1 MTRRRGRRLVGAI
14 GVAVVGV
21 VGSLAANVAPSL
33 AVDYRLELVSG
44 SFTTRI
50 GERVILTVAT
60 PRVEAIADALVD
72 PAATA
77 LVAVSTPLRS
87 RDAVTAI
94 MADGDYEPES
104 TVTFSGPVFRPA
116 VVSDQPVLQLSLP
129 TSVVQR
135 DDALRLTREGL
146 RALRVTVTSPT
157 GLIAQSTTFLNV
169 VGTRSYAPLDV
180 VFVADVD
187 GAPALQPDG
196 SIQLGDVERERMRD
210 LRDLIYRKPP
220 AARIG
225 VRLRPD
231 LYDGLSRSSADGD
244 QQLREDLAGKLPGS
258 DVLVA
263 TFRPTSVPSYAAAS
277 LKAQFEAQLLRGES
291 VIDTLN
297 GPTLASRTVWL
308 TNEAL
313 DGASVD
319 LLRGLGV
326 TNVVVVGR
334 AVAAYGADIDASRPY
349 ALRSVSNGV
358 VMSLAD
364 PRYARLLDQPTGTAH
379 ESAVAIAAEIVAQ
392 RDSIAASPVGAAAL
406 AARQVVLSSLSGV
419 PAEPLIATTL
429 LRLLRN
435 APQVSLR
442 SVTELPPSLEGLARI
457 EPPTVPLLDVLSIQ
471 GRTNAALGGVE
482 TVREVLAT
490 NGDIVDDWV
499 EIIDVANDTSLTEQR
514 RNEYL
519 ETVVAQVESVR
530 KAVVLPSSSF
540 TFGSRESSLRIGLSN
555 TSRFELSVRLQLSSP
570 TGKMAFRPASIDV
583 VLPAKGQREVVVEA
597 SARSNGLIPVELVL
611 TSNSGVVFDVAEVRI
626 RVNAIAGL
634 GRGVSAVF
642 VVLLGVWWAI
652 HARRR
657 MKKKKTTEHPALRSN
672 P

>member
-33 AVDYRLELVSG
+33 AVDYRLELVTG

-77 LVAVSTPLRS
+77 LVSVSTPLRS

-104 TVTFSGPVFRPA
+104 TVTLSGPVFRPA

>member
-33 AVDYRLELVSG
+33 AVDYRLELVTG

>member
-33 AVDYRLELVSG
+33 AVDYRLELVTG

-104 TVTFSGPVFRPA
+104 TVTLSGPVFRPA

>member
-21 VGSLAANVAPSL
+21 VGSLAANMAPSL
-33 AVDYRLELVSG
+33 AVDYRLELVTG

-104 TVTFSGPVFRPA
+104 TVTLSGPVFRPA

>member
-33 AVDYRLELVSG
+33 AVDYRLELVTG

-94 MADGDYEPES
+94 MTDGDYEPES
-104 TVTFSGPVFRPA
+104 TVTLSGPVFRPA

-583 VLPAKGQREVVVEA
+583 VLPAEGQREVVVEA

-657 MKKKKTTEHPALRSN
+657 MKKKKTTQHPALRSN

>member
-33 AVDYRLELVSG
+33 AVDYRLELVTG

-77 LVAVSTPLRS
+77 LVSVSTPLRS

-94 MADGDYEPES
+94 MTDGDYEPES
-104 TVTFSGPVFRPA
+104 TVTLSGPVFRPA

-583 VLPAKGQREVVVEA
+583 VLPAEGQREVVVEA

-657 MKKKKTTEHPALRSN
+657 MKKKKTTQHPALRSN

>member
-1 MTRRRGRRLVGAI
+1 MTRRRDRRLVGAI
-14 GVAVVGV
+14 GVVVGIV
-21 VGSLAANVAPSL
+21 VGSLALNASPGL
-33 AVDYRLELVSG
+33 AVDYRLELVTG

-77 LVAVSTPLRS
+77 VVSVGGPLKS

-94 MADGDYEPES
+94 VAGGDFEAES
-104 TVTFSGPVFRPA
+104 AVTLSGPIFRVA
-116 VVSDQPVLQLSLP
+116 SLNDQPVLQLSLP
-129 TSVVQR
+129 TSAVQR
-135 DDALRLTREGL
+135 ADALRLTRDGL

-169 VGTRSYAPLDV
+169 VGTRTYAPLAV

-196 SIQLGDVERERMRD
+196 SIQLGDIERERMRD

-220 AARIG
+220 AVRIG

-231 LYDGLSRSSADGD
+231 LYDGLTRSDADGD
-244 QQLREDLAGKLPGS
+244 PQLREDLTAKLPES

-297 GPTLASRTVWL
+297 GATLTSRTVWL

-319 LLRGLGV
+319 LLRGFGV
-326 TNVVVVGR
+326 TNVVVVGK
-334 AVAAYGADIDASRPY
+334 AVSTYGTDIDASRPY
-349 ALRSVSNGV
+349 AMRSLSNGV
-358 VMSLAD
+358 VVSLAD
-364 PRYARLLDQPTGTAH
+364 QRYARLLDQPTGTAH
-379 ESAVAIAAEIVAQ
+379 ESAVAIAAELVAQ

-406 AARQVVLSSLSGV
+406 AARQVVLSSASGV
-419 PAEPLIATTL
+419 PAEPLIATSL

-457 EPPTVPLLDVLSIQ
+457 QPPTVPLLDVLSIQ

-482 TVREVLAT
+482 AVREVLAT
-490 NGDIVDDWV
+490 NGDVVDDWV

-519 ETVVAQVESVR
+519 ETVVTQVESVR
-530 KAVVLPSSSF
+530 QAVLLPSSSF
-540 TFGSRESSLRIGLSN
+540 TFGSRESSLRVGLSN
-555 TSRFELSVRLQLSSP
+555 TSAFQLSLRLQLSSP
-570 TGKMAFRPASIDV
+570 TGKMTFRPAFVDV
-583 VLPAKGQREVVVEA
+583 VLPANGQREVVVEA

-611 TSNSGVVFDVAEVRI
+611 LSASGVVFDVAEVRI

-657 MKKKKTTEHPALRSN
+657 MKKKMTTEHPALRSK

>member
-33 AVDYRLELVSG
+33 AVDYRLELVTG

-77 LVAVSTPLRS
+77 LVSVSTPLRS

-94 MADGDYEPES
+94 MAEGDYEPES
-104 TVTFSGPVFRPA
+104 TVTLSGPVFRPA

-657 MKKKKTTEHPALRSN
+657 MKKKKTTQHPALRSN

>member
-21 VGSLAANVAPSL
+21 VGSLAANMAPSL

>member
-104 TVTFSGPVFRPA
+104 TVTLSGPVFRPA

>member
-33 AVDYRLELVSG
+33 AVDYRLELVTG

-77 LVAVSTPLRS
+77 LVSVSTPLRS

-94 MADGDYEPES
+94 MAEGDYEPES
-104 TVTFSGPVFRPA
+104 TVTLSGPVFRPA

-583 VLPAKGQREVVVEA
+583 VLPAEGQREVVVEA

-657 MKKKKTTEHPALRSN
+657 MKKKKTTQHPALRSN

>member
-33 AVDYRLELVSG
+33 AVDYRLELVTG

-77 LVAVSTPLRS
+77 LVSVSTPLRS

-94 MADGDYEPES
+94 MTDGDYEPES
-104 TVTFSGPVFRPA
+104 TVTLSGPVFRPA

>member
-33 AVDYRLELVSG
+33 AVDYRLELVTG

-94 MADGDYEPES
+94 MAEGDYEPES
-104 TVTFSGPVFRPA
+104 TVTLSGPVFRPA

-583 VLPAKGQREVVVEA
+583 VLPAEGQREVVVEA

-657 MKKKKTTEHPALRSN
+657 MKKKRTTQHPALRSN

>member
-1 MTRRRGRRLVGAI
+1 
-14 GVAVVGV
+14 
-21 VGSLAANVAPSL
+21 
-33 AVDYRLELVSG
+33 
-44 SFTTRI
+44 
-50 GERVILTVAT
+50 
-60 PRVEAIADALVD
+60 
-72 PAATA
+72 
-77 LVAVSTPLRS
+77 
-87 RDAVTAI
+87 
-94 MADGDYEPES
+94 
-104 TVTFSGPVFRPA
+104 
-116 VVSDQPVLQLSLP
+116 
-129 TSVVQR
+129 
-135 DDALRLTREGL
+135 
-146 RALRVTVTSPT
+146 
-157 GLIAQSTTFLNV
+157 
-169 VGTRSYAPLDV
+169 
-180 VFVADVD
+180 
-187 GAPALQPDG
+187 
-196 SIQLGDVERERMRD
+196 MRD

-220 AARIG
+220 AVRIG

-231 LYDGLSRSSADGD
+231 LYDGLTRSDADGD
-244 QQLREDLAGKLPGS
+244 PQLREDLTAKLPES

-297 GPTLASRTVWL
+297 GATLTSRTVWL

-319 LLRGLGV
+319 LLRGFGV
-326 TNVVVVGR
+326 TNVVVVGK
-334 AVAAYGADIDASRPY
+334 AVSTYGTDIDASRPY
-349 ALRSVSNGV
+349 AMRSLSNGV
-358 VMSLAD
+358 VVSLAD
-364 PRYARLLDQPTGTAH
+364 QRYARLLDQPTGTAH
-379 ESAVAIAAEIVAQ
+379 ESAVAIAAELVAQ

-406 AARQVVLSSLSGV
+406 AARQVVLSSASGV
-419 PAEPLIATTL
+419 PAEPLIATSL

-457 EPPTVPLLDVLSIQ
+457 QPPTVPLLDVLSIQ

-482 TVREVLAT
+482 AVREVLAT
-490 NGDIVDDWV
+490 NGDVVDDWV

-519 ETVVAQVESVR
+519 ETVVTQVESVR
-530 KAVVLPSSSF
+530 QAVLLPSSSF
-540 TFGSRESSLRIGLSN
+540 TFGSRESSLRVGLSN
-555 TSRFELSVRLQLSSP
+555 TSAFQLSLRLQLSSP
-570 TGKMAFRPASIDV
+570 TGKMTFRPAFVDV
-583 VLPAKGQREVVVEA
+583 VLPANGQREVVVEA

-611 TSNSGVVFDVAEVRI
+611 LSASGVVFDVAEVRI

-657 MKKKKTTEHPALRSN
+657 MKKKMTIEHPALRSK

>member
-33 AVDYRLELVSG
+33 AVDYRLELVTG

-77 LVAVSTPLRS
+77 LVSVSTPLRS

-94 MADGDYEPES
+94 MAEGDYEPES
-104 TVTFSGPVFRPA
+104 TVTLSGPVFRPA

-334 AVAAYGADIDASRPY
+334 TVAAYGADIDTSRPY

-657 MKKKKTTEHPALRSN
+657 MKKKKTTQHPALRSN

>member
-14 GVAVVGV
+14 GVVVGVV
-21 VGSLAANVAPSL
+21 VGSLALNAPPGL
-33 AVDYRLELVSG
+33 AVDYRLELVTG

-77 LVAVSTPLRS
+77 VVSVGNPLKS

-94 MADGDYEPES
+94 VAGGDFEAES
-104 TVTFSGPVFRPA
+104 AVTLSGPIFRVA
-116 VVSDQPVLQLSLP
+116 SLNDQPVLQLSLP
-129 TSVVQR
+129 TSAVQR
-135 DDALRLTREGL
+135 ADALRLTRDGL

-169 VGTRSYAPLDV
+169 VGARTYAPLAV

-196 SIQLGDVERERMRD
+196 SIQLGDIERERMRD

-220 AARIG
+220 AVRIG

-231 LYDGLSRSSADGD
+231 LYDGLTRSDADGD
-244 QQLREDLAGKLPGS
+244 PQLREDLTAKLPES

-297 GPTLASRTVWL
+297 GATLTSRTVWL

-319 LLRGLGV
+319 LLRGFGV
-326 TNVVVVGR
+326 TNVVVVGK
-334 AVAAYGADIDASRPY
+334 AVSTYGTDIDASRPY
-349 ALRSVSNGV
+349 AMRSLSNGV
-358 VMSLAD
+358 VVSLAD
-364 PRYARLLDQPTGTAH
+364 QRYARLLDQPTGTAH
-379 ESAVAIAAEIVAQ
+379 ESAVAIAAELVAQ

-406 AARQVVLSSLSGV
+406 AARQVVLSSASGV
-419 PAEPLIATTL
+419 PAEPLIATSL

-457 EPPTVPLLDVLSIQ
+457 QPPTVPLLDVLSIQ

-482 TVREVLAT
+482 AVREVLAT
-490 NGDIVDDWV
+490 NGDVVDDWV

-519 ETVVAQVESVR
+519 ETVVTQVESVR
-530 KAVVLPSSSF
+530 QAVLLPSSSF
-540 TFGSRESSLRIGLSN
+540 TFGSRESSLRVGLSN
-555 TSRFELSVRLQLSSP
+555 TSAFQLSLRLQLSSP
-570 TGKMAFRPASIDV
+570 TGKMTFRPAFVDV
-583 VLPAKGQREVVVEA
+583 VLPANGQREVVVEA

-611 TSNSGVVFDVAEVRI
+611 LSASGVVFDVAEVRI

-657 MKKKKTTEHPALRSN
+657 MKKKMTIEHPALRSK

>member
-14 GVAVVGV
+14 GVVVGVV
-21 VGSLAANVAPSL
+21 VGSLALNASPGL
-33 AVDYRLELVSG
+33 AVDYRLELVTG

-77 LVAVSTPLRS
+77 VVSVGSPLKS

-94 MADGDYEPES
+94 VAGGDFEAES
-104 TVTFSGPVFRPA
+104 AVTLSGPIFRVA
-116 VVSDQPVLQLSLP
+116 SLNDQPVLQLSLP
-129 TSVVQR
+129 TSAVQR
-135 DDALRLTREGL
+135 ADALRLTRDGL

-169 VGTRSYAPLDV
+169 VGARTYAPLAV

-196 SIQLGDVERERMRD
+196 SIQLGDIERERMRD

-220 AARIG
+220 AVRIG

-231 LYDGLSRSSADGD
+231 LYDGLTRSDADGD
-244 QQLREDLAGKLPGS
+244 PQLREDLTAKLPES

-297 GPTLASRTVWL
+297 GATLTSRTVWL

-319 LLRGLGV
+319 LLRGFGV
-326 TNVVVVGR
+326 TNVVVVGK
-334 AVAAYGADIDASRPY
+334 AVSTYGTDIDASRPY
-349 ALRSVSNGV
+349 AMRSLSNGV
-358 VMSLAD
+358 VVSLAD
-364 PRYARLLDQPTGTAH
+364 QRYARLLDQPTGTAH
-379 ESAVAIAAEIVAQ
+379 ESAVAIAAELVAQ

-406 AARQVVLSSLSGV
+406 AARQVVLSSASGV
-419 PAEPLIATTL
+419 PAEPLIATSL

-457 EPPTVPLLDVLSIQ
+457 QPPTVPLLDVLSIQ

-482 TVREVLAT
+482 AVREVLAT
-490 NGDIVDDWV
+490 NGDVVDDWV

-519 ETVVAQVESVR
+519 ETVVTQVESVR
-530 KAVVLPSSSF
+530 QAVLLPSSSF
-540 TFGSRESSLRIGLSN
+540 TFGSRESSLRVGLSN
-555 TSRFELSVRLQLSSP
+555 TSAFQLSLRLQLSSP
-570 TGKMAFRPASIDV
+570 TGKMTFRPAFVDV
-583 VLPAKGQREVVVEA
+583 VLPANGQREVVVEA

-611 TSNSGVVFDVAEVRI
+611 LSASGVVFDVAEVRI

-657 MKKKKTTEHPALRSN
+657 MKKKMTIEHPALRSK

>member
-1 MTRRRGRRLVGAI
+1 V
-14 GVAVVGV
+14 VVGVV
-21 VGSLAANVAPSL
+21 VGSLALNASPGL
-33 AVDYRLELVSG
+33 AVDYRLELVTG

-77 LVAVSTPLRS
+77 VVSVGGPLKS

-94 MADGDYEPES
+94 VAGGDFEAES
-104 TVTFSGPVFRPA
+104 AVTLSGPIFRVA
-116 VVSDQPVLQLSLP
+116 SLNDQPVLQLSLP
-129 TSVVQR
+129 TSAVQR
-135 DDALRLTREGL
+135 ADALRLTRDGL

-169 VGTRSYAPLDV
+169 VGARTYAPLAV

-196 SIQLGDVERERMRD
+196 SIQLGDIERERMRD

-220 AARIG
+220 AVRIG

-231 LYDGLSRSSADGD
+231 LYDGLTRSDADGD
-244 QQLREDLAGKLPGS
+244 PQLREDLTAKLPES

-297 GPTLASRTVWL
+297 GATLTSRTVWL

-319 LLRGLGV
+319 LLRGFGV
-326 TNVVVVGR
+326 TNVVVVGK
-334 AVAAYGADIDASRPY
+334 AVSTYGTDIDASRPY
-349 ALRSVSNGV
+349 AMRSLSNGV
-358 VMSLAD
+358 VVSLAD
-364 PRYARLLDQPTGTAH
+364 QRYARLLDQPTGTAH
-379 ESAVAIAAEIVAQ
+379 ESAVAIAAELVAQ

-406 AARQVVLSSLSGV
+406 AARQVVLSSASGV
-419 PAEPLIATTL
+419 PAEPLIATSL

-457 EPPTVPLLDVLSIQ
+457 QPPTVPLLDVLSIQ

-482 TVREVLAT
+482 AVREVLAT
-490 NGDIVDDWV
+490 NGDVVDDWV

-519 ETVVAQVESVR
+519 ETVVTQVESVR
-530 KAVVLPSSSF
+530 QAVLLPSSSF
-540 TFGSRESSLRIGLSN
+540 TFGSRESSLRVGLSN
-555 TSRFELSVRLQLSSP
+555 TSAFQLSLRLQLSSP
-570 TGKMAFRPASIDV
+570 TGKMTFRPAFVDV
-583 VLPAKGQREVVVEA
+583 VLPANGQREVVVEA

-611 TSNSGVVFDVAEVRI
+611 LSASGVVFDVAEVRI

-657 MKKKKTTEHPALRSN
+657 MKKKKTIEHPALRSK

>member
-33 AVDYRLELVSG
+33 AVDYRLELVTG

-94 MADGDYEPES
+94 MAEGDYEPES
-104 TVTFSGPVFRPA
+104 TVTLSGPVFRPA

-583 VLPAKGQREVVVEA
+583 VLPAEGQREVVVEA

-657 MKKKKTTEHPALRSN
+657 MKKKKTTQHPALRSN